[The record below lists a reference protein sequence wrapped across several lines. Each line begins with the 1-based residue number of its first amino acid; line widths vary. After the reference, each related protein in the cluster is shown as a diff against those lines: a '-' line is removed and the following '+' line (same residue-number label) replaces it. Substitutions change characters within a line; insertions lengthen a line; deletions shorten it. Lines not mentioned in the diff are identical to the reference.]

1 VYFKPGTL
9 SNIDSDANAEFVI
22 VEFNA
27 LATNEIANQNNDSLT
42 NAFTARGYVGGS
54 MQALNSGASNTVTLT
69 IGEPSI
75 TDLSKTASTVSSP
88 PDAGDTVTG
97 YQIQI
102 ASDETFTNVLTAAA
116 VAAQPAVLLVQ
127 MSALPGYEALA
138 LNARYYWRVRAL
150 DLWEAPSAWTSASF
164 VYGELQTEPPA
175 PAEPVTITGMTVV
188 DGQVLLSW
196 TASAYPVRVEFTA
209 SLTDP
214 QWVPVNGATGLG
226 GTAVA
231 VPFPTGEPQG
241 FFRVVVEGE
250 AQ

>member
-1 VYFKPGTL
+1 MPDASGYFVWFA
-9 SNIDSDANAEFVI
+9 SSD
-22 VEFNA
+22 
-27 LATNEIANQNNDSLT
+27 
-42 NAFTARGYVGGS
+42 
-54 MQALNSGASNTVTLT
+54 
-69 IGEPSI
+69 
-75 TDLSKTASTVSSP
+75 